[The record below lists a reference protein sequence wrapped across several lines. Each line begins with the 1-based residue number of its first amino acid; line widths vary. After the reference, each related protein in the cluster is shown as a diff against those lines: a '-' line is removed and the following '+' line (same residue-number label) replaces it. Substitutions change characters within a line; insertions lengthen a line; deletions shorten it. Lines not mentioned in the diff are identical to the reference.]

1 VNFNNPEISR
11 FISLEAANSSVVV
24 FPVCLYYVTIF
35 DFSLKVD
42 QVLELFLWYMDH
54 CSSFHYRMS

>member
-1 VNFNNPEISR
+1 VNLILKFPG
-11 FISLEAANSSVVV
+11 SLAANSSVVV
-24 FPVCLYYVTIF
+24 FCCIYVTVF

-54 CSSFHYRMS
+54 RSSFHYRMS